1 MRRPQKLVAAKQAPA
16 KQPRKAAPKN
26 EWGNVAKDVRPK
38 PKKEPTYMADEH
50 EQATQEHGQAQEAK
64 VQGQEPKEPEFG
76 ANDGL
81 SDIAKKMFFI
91 AEGIGEPVAVT
102 HGTINSVTIRYP
114 DNSLV
119 TARFEVRRGDLGGV
133 GTLPGTEEEKKTLNE
148 EFKKAKKAKD
158 EEQAAAEKRAGEA
171 AAAAQKR

>member
-1 MRRPQKLVAAKQAPA
+1 MRRPQKLVGSKQPPA
-16 KQPRKAAPKN
+16 KQPKKATSKATP
-26 EWGNVAKDVRPK
+26 EFAWSDVAKDIRPK
-38 PKKEPTYMADEH
+38 SKKGNTMADEQ
-50 EQATQEHGQAQEAK
+50 EQQQQQQQPKEP
-64 VQGQEPKEPEFG
+64 EPKEPEFG

-114 DNSLV
+114 DNSLI

-158 EEQAAAEKRAGEA
+158 EEQAAAEKRAGEV